1 MRLTIVP
8 IEGSVSIDGIGF
20 GGLDLSFMD
29 ASVHAVQWYE
39 THGEIEV
46 KDPVT
51 GRMVANEVITSF
63 DAFQPAID
71 IWQAAKT
78 AEELA
83 AAAAAAAAEAAAAA
97 AAAAAAWAVRAATS
111 QPTTGA

>member
-1 MRLTIVP
+1 MRVTIIP
-8 IEGSVSIDGIGF
+8 IDGSVSVDGKGF

-46 KDPVT
+46 KDPAT
-51 GRMVANEVITSF
+51 GRMIANEVINSI

-71 IWQAAKT
+71 VWQAAKT
-78 AEELA
+78 AEEA
-83 AAAAAAAAEAAAAA
+83 AAAAALVAANN
-97 AAAAAAWAVRAATS
+97 
-111 QPTTGA
+111 QPTTTGSQTL

>member
-1 MRLTIVP
+1 MRVTIIP
-8 IEGSVSIDGIGF
+8 ADGAVNVDGKGF

-51 GRMVANEVITSF
+51 GRMIENRVITSI

-71 IWQAAKT
+71 VWQAAKT
-78 AEELA
+78 AEEAVVIA
-83 AAAAAAAAEAAAAA
+83 AANN
-97 AAAAAAWAVRAATS
+97 
-111 QPTTGA
+111 QPTTTGSQTL

>member
-1 MRLTIVP
+1 MRLTIIP
-8 IEGSVSIDGIGF
+8 IDGSVSVDGVGF

-39 THGEIEV
+39 THGEIER

-51 GRMVANEVITSF
+51 GRMIANEVITSI

-71 IWQAAKT
+71 VWQAAKT
-78 AEELA
+78 AEEVALA
-83 AAAAAAAAEAAAAA
+83 AAAAAAAAVSIPVTE
-97 AAAAAAWAVRAATS
+97 T
-111 QPTTGA
+111 

>member
-1 MRLTIVP
+1 MMRVTIIPVD
-8 IEGSVSIDGIGF
+8 GSVSVDGKGF

-46 KDPVT
+46 KNPVT
-51 GRMVANEVITSF
+51 GRMVANEVITSI

-71 IWQAAKT
+71 VWQAAKT
-78 AEELA
+78 AEEAAVA
-83 AAAAAAAAEAAAAA
+83 AALVAANN
-97 AAAAAAWAVRAATS
+97 
-111 QPTTGA
+111 QPTTTGSQTL

>member
-1 MRLTIVP
+1 MRVTIIP
-8 IEGSVSIDGIGF
+8 IDGAVSVDGKGF

-46 KDPVT
+46 KDPIT
-51 GRMVANEVITSF
+51 GRMVANEVITSI

-71 IWQAAKT
+71 VWEAAKI
-78 AEELA
+78 AEEAATA
-83 AAAAAAAAEAAAAA
+83 AA
-97 AAAAAAWAVRAATS
+97 TN
-111 QPTTGA
+111 QPTIRNT

>member
-1 MRLTIVP
+1 MRLIIVP
-8 IEGSVSIDGIGF
+8 IDGAVSIDGVGL

-29 ASVHAVQWYE
+29 ASVHAVQWYD

-51 GRMVANEVITSF
+51 GRMVENLVRSAI

-71 IWQAAKT
+71 AWQAEKT
-78 AEELA
+78 AIDQA
-83 AAAAAAAAEAAAAA
+83 
-97 AAAAAAWAVRAATS
+97 RAAITI
-111 QPTTGA
+111 PVTEI

>member
-1 MRLTIVP
+1 MMRVTIIP
-8 IEGSVSIDGIGF
+8 IDGSVSVDGVGF

-51 GRMVANEVITSF
+51 GRMVANEVITSI
-63 DAFQPAID
+63 DAFQPAINL
-71 IWQAAKT
+71 WQAAKT
-78 AEELA
+78 AEETA
-83 AAAAAAAAEAAAAA
+83 AAAALVAANN
-97 AAAAAAWAVRAATS
+97 
-111 QPTTGA
+111 QPTTTGSQTL

>member
-97 AAAAAAWAVRAATS
+97 AAWAVRAATS

>member
-1 MRLTIVP
+1 MRLTIIP
-8 IEGSVSIDGIGF
+8 IDGSVAIDGVGF

-46 KDPVT
+46 KDPAT
-51 GRMVANEVITSF
+51 GRMVSNEVITSI

-71 IWQAAKT
+71 VWQTAKT
-78 AEELA
+78 AHEMA
-83 AAAAAAAAEAAAAA
+83 VEAAAIEAA
-97 AAAAAAWAVRAATS
+97 N
-111 QPTTGA
+111 QPTTTGSQTL